1 MFSSV
6 KAQTVEEALGEEE
19 EDDADHVSPLTSH
32 SFGNLWHY
40 EISDEILCIFLGI
53 LEQLAMEYYTRTV
66 YELEEDSVENFTLTM
81 KDVLQGMTCMILKWL
96 GFWAEHT

>member
-19 EDDADHVSPLTSH
+19 EDDAGHVSPLTSH

-66 YELEEDSVENFTLTM
+66 YELEEDSVEKFTLTM
-81 KDVLQGMTCMILKWL
+81 KDGMTCMIIWL